1 MTLNP
6 ADFLSS
12 ESFKSIIQ
20 DLKNTYD
27 YVVID
32 GPCQRYMTDVALLED
47 VSELQLFVLRDG
59 VSTVDDV
66 EKIEHHAAETHT
78 SPVGIIVN
86 GTPSA

>member
-1 MTLNP
+1 
-6 ADFLSS
+6 
-12 ESFKSIIQ
+12 
-20 DLKNTYD
+20 
-27 YVVID
+27 
-32 GPCQRYMTDVALLED
+32 MTDVALLED

>member
-1 MTLNP
+1 
-6 ADFLSS
+6 
-12 ESFKSIIQ
+12 
-20 DLKNTYD
+20 
-27 YVVID
+27 
-32 GPCQRYMTDVALLED
+32 MTDVALLED

-66 EKIEHHAAETHT
+66 EKIEHHAAATHT